1 MPAKT
6 ASRANYKGQ
15 LTKVKRAIEKYMMN
29 FDELKQPTAGA
40 DLTKLLEEVDQIEAK
55 FSDIQTQIIAEAPP
69 DLKEKE
75 MQDMATF
82 VEDCNMVH
90 FEITKLHARRN
101 ELCNPP
107 VTALPNTSDAL
118 QQVMQL
124 VQTQFKAVMQTHR
137 EDMET
142 VLSNSMQHSMTFQQ
156 PMGASGVAK
165 LEPLKVP
172 TFSGVYSE
180 WKSFQDLFTSIVH
193 NNTHLTGAQKMH
205 YLKLA
210 LQGEASLTIAH
221 FGISDENYS
230 VAWKMVQDRYDDNHK
245 IVNSHIETFL
255 KQSAVAQPSASGL
268 RKLFTTSASI
278 LQAMEA
284 LKVTQRDPWLIHI
297 IREKLDAESQVLW
310 SREINDDI
318 PTWQQF
324 EAFLHKRCKSL
335 ELCSPPIPKSNQNSN
350 QKPKP
355 KNEKSRGSCYTAQ
368 SQSSQKVCPF
378 CKKPNHKLFR
388 CRDFLS
394 QTASKRLEIT
404 QSLKMCQNCLSDT
417 HATTDCSYSLCKQCN
432 QKHNTLLHEAFGSPL
447 PSGSQSTGVDSSTG
461 TVCCAN
467 VMGDSSLHVL
477 LATAQVKLLDDDNNE
492 HSCRVLLDA
501 GSQFN
506 FITTHLVQRLRL
518 KLNPAEFIIKGI
530 GSVTQISKHR
540 TDVRLRLNQD
550 VSEIGCAVVK
560 KITGNL
566 PNCFIDRESFTI
578 PDSIQL
584 ADPDWHRNQPVD
596 MLIGGEFFW
605 HFLKDQTITLG
616 PNAPLLKDS
625 VFGWL
630 VVGPHFNKPTV
641 NSKSIGQCNVATSMA
656 SMEATMQKF
665 WKVEEVP
672 KRQEK
677 ISEQDEAEKIFQST
691 TTRTEDGRYMVTLP
705 FTEEIKELG
714 NNRSSATHQFLQ
726 LERRLDRNSDLK
738 AEYTKVIHE
747 YLSLNIIEEV
757 PACELDRPSYYLPH
771 HAVVKLHAISTK
783 LRIVFNGSAISQTGR
798 SLNHCLRIGPVVQ
811 PPLVEILWRFRIHQF
826 ALTCDVVKMYLQIL
840 MCPEHRDYV
849 RFMWRDHKTGDIR
862 HFRFRTVCF
871 GLASSPFLATRT
883 LIQLAEEEGHLF
895 PLAAKA
901 IRECFYVDDCLV
913 SLPSISD
920 LMLLREELIQLLG
933 RAQFQL
939 AKFKSNC
946 PSETDDNGD
955 SQSHD
960 LADDTVKT
968 LGLIWNSTSDTF
980 QFNLSDSIPT
990 ENVTKRQMLSAI
1002 AKIYDPIGLIG
1013 PIISHAKLMM
1023 QEVWLLKVDWDT
1035 PVPSDLQ
1042 HKWSTFIKDL
1052 PSIESLRI
1060 PRWISS
1066 IASPTHVELHAFADA
1081 SSVAYGA
1088 VIFYVSEDANGHKS
1102 SRLLTSKSKVVPLK
1116 DKETEDPAITI
1127 PKAELCAAK
1136 MAAELMSSVSE
1147 ALGVTQCFYWT
1158 DAAVVLYQIHTP
1170 SEKREIFVRNR
1181 VRDILKL
1188 TKAEE
1193 WRHVASADNPADPL
1207 SRGCLASQAV
1217 TNTLWWSG
1225 PEWLVQGSDHWPAA
1239 FDPKTF
1245 SMGRKPAVAL
1255 TSTNA
1260 MSPAHDTNDSL
1271 HSILHM
1277 RISTF
1282 TRMQRVLAWVIRAK
1296 NIFKVRKGRVTRST
1310 QENMITGPLTVDEL
1324 QQAETFLV
1332 KREQEQHFAAIL
1344 TAVRNGSL
1352 DHTSHFKFI
1361 RRLRPFIDSEGILR
1375 VGGRLSN
1382 SCESYDV
1389 QHPIILPKGRLSL
1402 AYCSPLSPYYAS
1414 RRTASTV
1421 IVSQA
1426 AILAD
1431 RWPKVDKTCC
1441 LPLCQVFQS

>member
-1 MPAKT
+1 
-6 ASRANYKGQ
+6 
-15 LTKVKRAIEKYMMN
+15 
-29 FDELKQPTAGA
+29 
-40 DLTKLLEEVDQIEAK
+40 
-55 FSDIQTQIIAEAPP
+55 
-69 DLKEKE
+69 
-75 MQDMATF
+75 
-82 VEDCNMVH
+82 
-90 FEITKLHARRN
+90 
-101 ELCNPP
+101 
-107 VTALPNTSDAL
+107 
-118 QQVMQL
+118 
-124 VQTQFKAVMQTHR
+124 
-137 EDMET
+137 
-142 VLSNSMQHSMTFQQ
+142 
-156 PMGASGVAK
+156 
-165 LEPLKVP
+165 
-172 TFSGVYSE
+172 
-180 WKSFQDLFTSIVH
+180 
-193 NNTHLTGAQKMH
+193 
-205 YLKLA
+205 
-210 LQGEASLTIAH
+210 
-221 FGISDENYS
+221 
-230 VAWKMVQDRYDDNHK
+230 
-245 IVNSHIETFL
+245 
-255 KQSAVAQPSASGL
+255 
-268 RKLFTTSASI
+268 
-278 LQAMEA
+278 
-284 LKVTQRDPWLIHI
+284 
-297 IREKLDAESQVLW
+297 
-310 SREINDDI
+310 
-318 PTWQQF
+318 
-324 EAFLHKRCKSL
+324 
-335 ELCSPPIPKSNQNSN
+335 
-350 QKPKP
+350 
-355 KNEKSRGSCYTAQ
+355 
-368 SQSSQKVCPF
+368 
-378 CKKPNHKLFR
+378 
-388 CRDFLS
+388 
-394 QTASKRLEIT
+394 
-404 QSLKMCQNCLSDT
+404 MCQNCLSDT

-506 FITTHLVQRLRL
+506 FITTHWVQRLRL
-518 KLNPAEFIIKGI
+518 KMNPAEFIIKGI

-920 LMLLREELIQLLG
+920 LILLREELIQLLG

-1402 AYCSPLSPYYAS
+1402 LIARHFHLTMLHAGPQALLSSLRQRFWPIDGRRLTRHVVYHCVRCFKVKPRVQEQLMGDLPEHRASKLAAFTATGMDFAGPVLLKTGIRKGTTTKAYILVLVCMSTKAIHLELVSSLTTNAFIAALRRFTS
-1414 RRTASTV
+1414 RRGAPKYIYSDNAKTFVGADRELKELLASTEYTDDV
-1421 IVSQA
+1421 GNFMSGKGIQWRFQPPRAPHHGGLWEAGVKSCKYHLKRIVGATPLNFEEMTTVLTQIESVLNSRPLVQLPTSSDMPDLTYLTPGHFLGLEGA
-1426 AILAD
+1426 AQLPD
-1431 RWPKVDKTCC
+1431 PTLEHLSSNRVSRWQ
-1441 LPLCQVFQS
+1441 LCQKLQQDFSKRWKEEYLTTLQVRTKWSKECVNLQVEDVVLLYADHLPSPGWLLGVVMEIFPGKDNRVRVVLVRTSKGTFKRPITKVVKLPIEDEQFPAEDVAA